1 MKNLKLIYKLSIQLG
16 IIFLVVL
23 FMAYSSVTS
32 TMTLDGRFANFETTA
47 YETSISIGEI
57 RKQLQVQEG
66 LVFDSLITGQVQAGS
81 ASEESVNFV
90 MERLTTISEVS
101 MNSEVTAATEAVSN
115 SIFATVAV
123 VEEMNALLSGGD
135 FEAASN
141 IFASDFQTE
150 FAKIVDAV
158 DILAVKTEE
167 IGHAA
172 FASVATYSNSTVIT
186 FYIIGALAIIIII
199 VMGILITRMITKPLK
214 KFGLAMDSFAAADF
228 ENATVDIDSKD
239 EFGQLADNI
248 NSSIGTIKGLVED
261 LTGGFA
267 ALAANNYA
275 VTVEDKKDMYIGDFA
290 SIHANIGVFLTN
302 INTALKQV
310 SNSANQVSA
319 GTEQLSSGAQALA
332 QGATEQASSVYEL
345 VSTMTDLSAKITE
358 TANKSQESANV
369 STKASGAV
377 DASNEKMS
385 QLMESMNEIDAKSKE
400 ISKIIKT
407 IEDIAFQTN
416 ILALNAAVEAARA
429 GSAGKGFA
437 VVADEVRNLA
447 GKSAEA
453 ASDTTALIEASIAAI
468 NKGVVLAQE
477 TSDNLGLVVEGSKS
491 ATGVSLEIS
500 QEARDQATAIEQ
512 ALTGLDQISAVVQS
526 NSATSE
532 ESAAASEELSSQATM
547 LRQLV
552 SKFKLAGDDSS
563 SYTAPA
569 PSISDDSPLDFDD
582 DFDLAIDE
590 NFDKY

>member
-1 MKNLKLIYKLSIQLG
+1 
-16 IIFLVVL
+16 
-23 FMAYSSVTS
+23 MAYSAISS
-32 TMTLDGRFANFETTA
+32 IMILDARFANFETTA
-47 YETSISIGEI
+47 YETSLSIGEI
-57 RKQLQVQEG
+57 RKELQVQEG
-66 LVFDSLITGQVQAGS
+66 IIFDSLITGQVQS
-81 ASEESVNFV
+81 SSDTETSVNEV
-90 MERLTTISEVS
+90 MERLATIKEVSGTSEVD
-101 MNSEVTAATEAVSN
+101 AATDVVSS
-115 SIFATVAV
+115 SIVATVAV
-123 VEEMNALLSGGD
+123 VEEMNALLSAGE

-141 IFASDFQTE
+141 IFASDFQVA
-150 FAKIVDAV
+150 FDKIIEAV
-158 DILAVKTEE
+158 DVLAMETES
-167 IGHAA
+167 IGHAS
-172 FASVATYSNSTVIT
+172 FDSVATYTNSTN
-186 FYIIGALAIIIII
+186 LAIFIISVVTVLVII
-199 VMGILITRMITKPLK
+199 LMGALITRMITKPLK
-214 KFGLAMDSFAAADF
+214 KFGAAMDSFAAADF
-228 ENATVDIDSKD
+228 ENANVDMDSKD
-239 EFGQLADNI
+239 EFGQLANNI
-248 NSSIGTIKGLVED
+248 NFSIGTIKGLVED

-267 ALAANNYA
+267 ALAQNNYA
-275 VTVEDKKDMYIGDFA
+275 VSVDDKKDMYIGDFA
-290 SIHANIGVFLTN
+290 EIHGNIVIFLKN

-358 TANKSQESANV
+358 TANKSQNSANV
-369 STKASGAV
+369 STKASEAV
-377 DASNEKMS
+377 DASSMKMS

-468 NKGVVLAQE
+468 NKGVALAQE
-477 TSDNLGLVVEGSKS
+477 TNENLESVVEGSKT
-491 ATGVSLEIS
+491 ATSVSFEIS
-500 QEARDQATAIEQ
+500 EEAREQATAIEQ

-532 ESAAASEELSSQATM
+532 ESAAASEELSSQAIS
-547 LRQLV
+547 LKQLV
-552 SKFKLAGDDSS
+552 SKFMLSGDDSAGYS
-563 SYTAPA
+563 APIPA
-569 PSISDDSPLDFDD
+569 ISDDSPINFDD
-582 DFDLAIDE
+582 DIEIDLDE

>member
-1 MKNLKLIYKLSIQLG
+1 
-16 IIFLVVL
+16 
-23 FMAYSSVTS
+23 MAYSAISS
-32 TMTLDGRFANFETTA
+32 IMILDARFANFETTA
-47 YETSISIGEI
+47 YETSLSIGEI

-66 LVFDSLITGQVQAGS
+66 LIFDSLITGQVQAGS
-81 ASEESVNFV
+81 ASEESVTFV
-90 MERLTTISEVS
+90 MEHLATIDAASGS
-101 MNSEVTAATEAVSN
+101 AEVTAAAEEVS
-115 SIFATVAV
+115 SAILATVAV
-123 VEEMNALLSGGD
+123 VEEMNALLSSGD

-141 IFASDFQTE
+141 IFASDFQTS
-150 FAKIVDAV
+150 FDVIVAAV
-158 DILAVKTEE
+158 DKLAIETEN
-167 IGHAA
+167 IGRAA
-172 FASVATYSNSTVIT
+172 FTSVATYTNSTN
-186 FYIIGALAIIIII
+186 LAIFIISTITVLVII
-199 VMGILITRMITKPLK
+199 VAGILITRMITKPLK
-214 KFGLAMDSFAAADF
+214 KFGAAMTTFAAADF

-248 NSSIGTIKGLVED
+248 NSSIGTIKKLVED

-267 ALAANNYA
+267 ALASNNYA
-275 VTVEDKKDMYIGDFA
+275 ISVEDKKEMYIGDFA
-290 SIHANIGVFLTN
+290 AIHANIGIFLTN

-369 STKASGAV
+369 SIQASSAV
-377 DASNEKMS
+377 DASNEKMA

-453 ASDTTALIEASIAAI
+453 ASDTTSLIEASIAAI
-468 NKGVVLAQE
+468 NKGVSLAQE
-477 TSDNLGLVVEGSKS
+477 TSENLGMVVEGSKT
-491 ATGVSLEIS
+491 ATEVSLEIS
-500 QEARDQATAIEQ
+500 GEAKDQATAIEQ

-552 SKFKLAGDDSS
+552 SKFKLAGDDDNFAFQDS
-563 SYTAPA
+563 PA
-569 PSISDDSPLDFDD
+569 KLADDSPMDFDD
-582 DFDLAIDE
+582 DFDLTLDE